1 MRLEWA
7 RRDTSTRGVRVDGI
21 MSEMRG
27 ADSLDA
33 CAACNCP
40 GFGQRPPAK
49 RPDIRWL
56 RVGVASA
63 FTLVALLFASA
74 LWAAETITVLGVD
87 VPPGQTRRVG
97 LNLGQSFLGNSFL
110 TPVIVMNGLEEGPTL
125 CLTATV
131 HGNEINGAEVIHRL
145 STTLD
150 PAKLKGRL
158 LAIPVVNL
166 PGFLQ
171 FERNLPSGQDPNRY
185 YPGHPE
191 RDPASRLAHTLLEK
205 IVDPHCTHLVDLHT
219 AASRRV
225 NFPHL
230 RVNPDEPRD
239 IEFATLF
246 GSMPVLWEDGS
257 RRMLRRAAGALGRPA
272 VSIEFGSAD
281 TIQPAMVSAVTLTLT
296 GLMQGLQMTEGPPP
310 STTTQI
316 TYPDSQWLRAD
327 AGGLFI
333 NAKVAGDEVRKGET
347 LGVIV
352 NLFDGREK
360 EIIAPETGRLLG
372 VAESQFVLPGYGIYH
387 LGLRFGRDR

>member
-1 MRLEWA
+1 MPLEWA
-7 RRDTSTRGVRVDGI
+7 RIDTPKLGVRVDGR
-21 MSEMRG
+21 MSELKG
-27 ADSLDA
+27 ADSLEA
-33 CAACNCP
+33 CAACDWP

-56 RVGVASA
+56 RVAATGAL
-63 FTLVALLFASA
+63 TLAALLFASA

-97 LNLGQSFLGNSFL
+97 LNLGQSFLGNAFL
-110 TPVIVMNGLEEGPTL
+110 TPVIVMNGHEAGPTL

-191 RDPASRLAHTLLEK
+191 RDPASRLAHTLLK
-205 IVDPHCTHLVDLHT
+205 QIVEPHCTHLVDLHT

-239 IEFATLF
+239 LAFARLF
-246 GSMPVLWEDGS
+246 GAMPILWEDGS
-257 RRMLRRAAGALGRPA
+257 RRMLRRAAGSLGRPA
-272 VSIEFGSAD
+272 VSIEFGGAD
-281 TIQPAMVSAVTLTLT
+281 TIQPAMVSAVTEALA
-296 GLMQGLQMTEGPPP
+296 GLMQALHMTEGAPP
-310 STTTQI
+310 SSVAQL

-347 LGVIV
+347 LGVIA
-352 NLFDGREK
+352 NLFDGREQP
-360 EIIAPETGRLLG
+360 ITAPETGRLLG
-372 VAESQFVLPGYGIYH
+372 VAESQFVLPGYGLYH
-387 LGLRFGRDR
+387 LGLSFGRDR

>member
-1 MRLEWA
+1 ME
-7 RRDTSTRGVRVDGI
+7 G
-21 MSEMRG
+21 MSELKG
-27 ADSLDA
+27 ADALEA
-33 CAACNCP
+33 CAAWSRS
-40 GFGQRPPAK
+40 GFGQRPTA
-49 RPDIRWL
+49 RRSGIRRL
-56 RVGVASA
+56 RVGAAGA
-63 FTLVALLFASA
+63 FTFAALLFASA

-97 LNLGQSFLGNSFL
+97 LNLGQSFLGNAFR
-110 TPVIVMNGLEEGPTL
+110 TPVIVMNGREAGPTL

-145 STTLD
+145 SVTLD
-150 PAKLKGRL
+150 PSKLKGRV

-191 RDPASRLAHTLLEK
+191 RDPASRLAHTLLRQ
-205 IVDPHCTHLVDLHT
+205 IVEPHCTHLVDLHT

-239 IEFATLF
+239 LAFARQF

-257 RRMLRRAAGALGRPA
+257 RRMLRRAAGALGRAA
-272 VSIEFGSAD
+272 VSIEFGGAD
-281 TIQPAMVSAVTLTLT
+281 TIQPAMVSAVTEVLE
-296 GLMQGLQMTEGPPP
+296 GLMRALRMTEGTPP
-310 STTTQI
+310 SSAAQV

-327 AGGLFI
+327 TGGLFI

-347 LGVIV
+347 LGVIA
-352 NLFDGREK
+352 NLFEGTEQP
-360 EIIAPETGRLLG
+360 IIAPESGRLLG

-387 LGLRFGRDR
+387 LGLNFGRDR